1 MAISLYLQNKEGK
14 NIFKNILNYFNEVIN
29 IASNIIPILLISFL
43 FTDILIRNDNIIN
56 TLSNL
61 YSMFFEKLK
70 MPYYDYI
77 SKSITLGFF
86 NQIYSIEALNNA
98 ITFVSRLI
106 IAIIIITTIP
116 AIRAIISFNIYI
128 TTFLFYYTL
137 TIVSYHFKTIYSTSL
152 PEINLFDVNC
162 KACS

>member
-1 MAISLYLQNKEGK
+1 MLFIYIRNYKYNYMQN
-14 NIFKNILNYFNEVIN
+14 LNYFNEVIN

-98 ITFVSRLI
+98 ITFVSRL
-106 IAIIIITTIP
+106 
-116 AIRAIISFNIYI
+116 
-128 TTFLFYYTL
+128 
-137 TIVSYHFKTIYSTSL
+137 
-152 PEINLFDVNC
+152 
-162 KACS
+162 